1 MNTIFIV
8 QIYILKEEVP
18 NICGY
23 FPLISLEEE
32 SSIHIEKGD
41 FIICRKFDDDDVDNI
56 DEIMEGKLV
65 THFADD
71 SRSTMCI
78 APFVSADGDNVTL
91 LSPQDKESYELPP
104 DDIVGECRFSIPLLG
119 YVIHFLSTIPGF
131 LICVVIPT
139 IVLTEL
145 YLYTCV
151 DGSKYGISP
160 LDYETE
166 PEYLAAIEDRKYGW
180 RKYLAPS
187 KLRFANPMDYETAE
201 EFHAAVQESFN
212 REERAKA
219 VNKHNTNDRS
229 IYKFCKVELEEEPRN
244 TYYYFPGS
252 LSLCIGDRVLV
263 PLGRDN
269 KDVYGCVVSV
279 GECFG
284 SALPCAVD
292 SVKYVKGKI

>member
-1 MNTIFIV
+1 MCIESFAQRKIYQKRSEKQKASVRIIKSHCKIVTNVCCAVALFLMIPIIIMNTVFIV

-104 DDIVGECRFSIPLLG
+104 DDIVGECCFSIPLLG

-145 YLYTCV
+145 YLHKRRK
-151 DGSKYGISP
+151 DFASEEDEESILLAELDALKAERESLISQ
-160 LDYETE
+160 TE
-166 PEYLAAIEDRKYGW
+166 NKRSEINSQNSNSED
-180 RKYLAPS
+180 
-187 KLRFANPMDYETAE
+187 N
-201 EFHAAVQESFN
+201 ES
-212 REERAKA
+212 R
-219 VNKHNTNDRS
+219 
-229 IYKFCKVELEEEPRN
+229 
-244 TYYYFPGS
+244 
-252 LSLCIGDRVLV
+252 
-263 PLGRDN
+263 
-269 KDVYGCVVSV
+269 
-279 GECFG
+279 
-284 SALPCAVD
+284 
-292 SVKYVKGKI
+292 

>member
-1 MNTIFIV
+1 MINQTTVTLNNCDILCIESFAQRKIYQKRSEKQKASVRIIKSHCKIVTNVCCAVALFLMIPIIIMNTIFIV

-78 APFVSADGDNVTL
+78 APFVSADGDNATL
-91 LSPQDKESYELPP
+91 LSPKDKESYALPP
-104 DDIVGECRFSIPLLG
+104 DDIVGEYRFSIPFLG
-119 YVIHFLSTIPGF
+119 YVIYFLSTIPGF

-145 YLYTCV
+145 YLYKRRK
-151 DGSKYGISP
+151 DFASEEDEESILLAELDALKAERESLISQ
-160 LDYETE
+160 TE
-166 PEYLAAIEDRKYGW
+166 NKRSEINSQNSNSED
-180 RKYLAPS
+180 
-187 KLRFANPMDYETAE
+187 N
-201 EFHAAVQESFN
+201 ES
-212 REERAKA
+212 R
-219 VNKHNTNDRS
+219 
-229 IYKFCKVELEEEPRN
+229 
-244 TYYYFPGS
+244 
-252 LSLCIGDRVLV
+252 
-263 PLGRDN
+263 
-269 KDVYGCVVSV
+269 
-279 GECFG
+279 
-284 SALPCAVD
+284 
-292 SVKYVKGKI
+292 